1 MPCSYR
7 LLAVALLLGGA
18 LACNTGPHAST
29 GFRLPN
35 GDAGRGKNVF
45 LALECHRC
53 HQVAGVVL
61 PRTESQPASPV
72 VLGGATTRRITD
84 GYLTTSIIN
93 PQYGSAPGTRERV
106 AAGAVPPMSD
116 YADRVTAR
124 DLADLVAFLHGQYT
138 ETWTTPTPAYY

>member
-1 MPCSYR
+1 MRFSYE
-7 LLAVALLLGGA
+7 LLATTLLLGVT
-18 LACNTGPHAST
+18 LACNTGPHSSA

-61 PRTESQPASPV
+61 PRTESQPVSPV

-84 GYLTTSIIN
+84 GYLVTSIVY
-93 PQYGSAPGTRERV
+93 PQYVTAPGTRERIS
-106 AAGAVPPMSD
+106 AGAVPMMPD
-116 YADRVTAR
+116 YAERVSAR
-124 DLADLVAFLHGQYT
+124 DLADLAAFLHGQYI
-138 ETWTTPTPAYY
+138 ETISTPTPAYY